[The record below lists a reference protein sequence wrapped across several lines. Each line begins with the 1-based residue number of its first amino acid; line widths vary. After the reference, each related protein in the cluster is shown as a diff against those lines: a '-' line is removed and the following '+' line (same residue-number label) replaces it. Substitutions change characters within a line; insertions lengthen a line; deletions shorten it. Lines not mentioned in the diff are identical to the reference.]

1 MNIQKNNNRISKTS
15 LSSKLGIDIGGTF
28 TDLVLLN
35 ESNGILYF
43 GKTLTT
49 YPDPTLG
56 ILNGVNELLQQHGK
70 HINEV
75 KTLVH
80 GTTLVTNAVI
90 ERKGAKTALL
100 TTKGFEDV
108 LEIGREMRYDIYDI
122 FITMPKPLAP
132 ANLRKGI
139 DERIDKTGK
148 IIKRLNKAEAE
159 KTLKQL
165 QKQGVQSVAVS
176 FLHSFA
182 NTKHEKEIGELIQK
196 KFPSLTYSLSSEVM
210 PEIREYERTS
220 ATVMN
225 AYVQPLTDEYLKN
238 LRSKLNAL
246 GFDGII
252 HIMNSAGRLTTIEGA
267 RKTPVQLLE
276 SGPAGGTMAGVYFGK
291 LIGKKDLV
299 AFDMGGTTA
308 KASII
313 RDLQPEITNQFEAAR
328 EKRFKKGSG
337 LPVRI
342 PVIDMIEIGAG
353 GGSIAH
359 INHLGL
365 LTVGP
370 ESASS
375 TPGPACYNR
384 GGENPTVTDADLIL
398 GYLNEDYFLGGTMK
412 LRKDLAIDA
421 MKKKIAKPLGISV
434 EEAAWGIHR
443 IVNENMANAARVHI
457 IEKGLDPRFFSM
469 LAFGGAGPVHAFHVA
484 RLMNAPQLIVPGGAG
499 VLSALGF
506 LVSPMA
512 TEEIT
517 SYVCRLDK
525 LDWEKLNAMIDEMKE
540 KGFAFLTKAGIKKK
554 DATVRIVSDM
564 RYSGQ
569 GHEITVS
576 IPTGK
581 LNEKS
586 VAAIETNFKEEYQL
600 RYQRSIDNMPIEA
613 VTWRVLVSGPSP
625 ELIPKQ
631 AVIGT
636 HKKAVKGKRKVYVGN
651 GYEDVPVY
659 DRYVLPINVKLS
671 GPCIIEEFESTTIV
685 GKDATVMMDEFKNII
700 IDMQ

>member
-1 MNIQKNNNRISKTS
+1 M
-15 LSSKLGIDIGGTF
+15 KLGIDIGGTF
-28 TDLVLLN
+28 TDLVLLD
-35 ESNGILYF
+35 ESNGTLYF

-70 HINEV
+70 PV
-75 KTLVH
+75 AAVTTLVH

-90 ERKGAKTALL
+90 ERKGAKTALI

-122 FITMPKPLAP
+122 FITMPSPLVP
-132 ANLRKGI
+132 QQLRKGI
-139 DERIDKTGK
+139 KERVDKSGK
-148 IIKRLNKAEAE
+148 VLQKLDVAEAE
-159 KTLKQL
+159 KIMRQL
-165 QKQGVQSVAVS
+165 QKEGVQSVAVCL
-176 FLHSFA
+176 LHSYA
-182 NTKHEKEIGELIQK
+182 NTQHEKQVGALIAK
-196 KFPSLTYSLSSEVM
+196 KFPGITYSLSSEVM

-225 AYVQPLTDEYLKN
+225 AYVQPLTNHYLKN
-238 LRSKLNAL
+238 LEAKLNVL
-246 GFDGII
+246 GFSGII

-291 LIGKKDLV
+291 LMGKKDLV

-308 KASII
+308 KASMI
-313 RDLQPEITNQFEAAR
+313 RNLQPEITNHFEAAR

-384 GGENPTVTDADLIL
+384 GGQHPTVTDADLIL
-398 GYLNEDYFLGGTMK
+398 GYLNEDYFLGGTMQ
-412 LRKDLAIDA
+412 LRKDLAIEA
-421 MKKKIAKPLGISV
+421 MRQKIAKPLGISV
-434 EEAAWGIHR
+434 EAAAWGIHR

-457 IEKGLDPRFFSM
+457 IEKGLDPRFFGM

-484 RLMNAPQLIVPGGAG
+484 RLMNAPQLVVPSGAG

-506 LVSPMA
+506 LVSPVA

-517 SYVCRLDK
+517 SYVCRLDAM
-525 LDWEKLNAMIDEMKE
+525 DWKRVNAMIEEMQE

-554 DATVRIVSDM
+554 DGRVKIVADM

-569 GHEITVS
+569 GHEITVA

-581 LNEKS
+581 LGEKS
-586 VAAIETNFKEEYQL
+586 IPAIEKNFKEEYQL
-600 RYQRSIDNMPIEA
+600 RYGRSIENIPVES

-625 ELIPKQ
+625 ELVPRQ
-631 AVIGT
+631 AILGT
-636 HKKAVKGKRKVYVGN
+636 HSKALKGTRKVYFGN
-651 GYEDVPVY
+651 GYADTPVY
-659 DRYVLPINVKLS
+659 DRYAMPENKKIN
-671 GPCIIEEFESTTIV
+671 GPCIIEEFESTTVV
-685 GKDATVMMDEFKNII
+685 GKDSTVMIDQFKNIV
-700 IDMQ
+700 IDLM

>member
-1 MNIQKNNNRISKTS
+1 M
-15 LSSKLGIDIGGTF
+15 KLGIDIGGTF
-28 TDLVLLN
+28 TDLVLLD

-49 YPDPTLG
+49 YPGPTLG

-70 HINEV
+70 HMSEV
-75 KTLVH
+75 TTLVH

-122 FITMPKPLAP
+122 FITMPKPLVP
-132 ANLRKGI
+132 QPLRKGVN
-139 DERIDKTGK
+139 ERVDKNGK
-148 IIKRLNKAEAE
+148 VLQKLNVSEAE
-159 KTLKQL
+159 KLMKLL
-165 QKQGVQSVAVS
+165 QKDGVQSVAVS
-176 FLHSFA
+176 LLHSYA
-182 NTKHEKEIGELIQK
+182 NTQHEKQIGALIAK
-196 KFPSLTYSLSSEVM
+196 KFPGITCSLSCEVM

-225 AYVQPLTDEYLKN
+225 AYVQPLTDHYLKN
-238 LRSKLNAL
+238 LKAKLNVL

-267 RKTPVQLLE
+267 RKSPVQLLE

-308 KASII
+308 KASMI
-313 RDLQPEITNQFEAAR
+313 RNLQPEITNQFEAAR

-370 ESASS
+370 ESAAS

-484 RLMNAPQLIVPGGAG
+484 RLMNTPQLIVPSGAG

-506 LVSPMA
+506 LVSPVA

-517 SYVCRLDK
+517 SYMCRMDK
-525 LDWEKLNAMIDEMKE
+525 MDWEKVNAMIEEMQQ
-540 KGFAFLTKAGIKKK
+540 KGFDFLTKAGIKKK
-554 DATVRIVSDM
+554 DGLVRIVSDM

-569 GHEITVS
+569 GHEIMVN
-576 IPTGK
+576 IPSGK
-581 LNEKS
+581 LSEKS
-586 VAAIETNFKEEYQL
+586 IGEIEKNFKEEYQL
-600 RYQRSIDNMPIEA
+600 RYGRSIENIPIES

-631 AVIGT
+631 AVVGK
-636 HKKAVKGKRKVYVGN
+636 HSKALKGIRKVYFGDS
-651 GYEDVPVY
+651 YLDTPVY
-659 DRYVLPINVKLS
+659 DRYAIEVNKKIN
-671 GPCIIEEFESTTIV
+671 GPCIIEEFESTTVV
-685 GKDATVMMDEFKNII
+685 GKDSSVMLDEFRDII
-700 IDMQ
+700 IDMK

>member
-1 MNIQKNNNRISKTS
+1 M
-15 LSSKLGIDIGGTF
+15 KLGIDIGGTF
-28 TDLVLLN
+28 TDLVLLDTH
-35 ESNGILYF
+35 SGMLYF

-49 YPDPTLG
+49 YPDPAHG
-56 ILNGVNELLQQHGK
+56 ILNGVNELLQQHDK
-70 HINEV
+70 RVSEV
-75 KTLVH
+75 TTLVH

-122 FITMPKPLAP
+122 FITMPRPLVPQA
-132 ANLRKGI
+132 LRKGVK
-139 DERIDKTGK
+139 ERVDKNGK
-148 IIKRLNKAEAE
+148 VLQKLNVSDAE
-159 KTLKQL
+159 KLMMQL
-165 QKQGVQSVAVS
+165 QKDGVQSVAIS
-176 FLHSFA
+176 LLHSYA
-182 NTKHEKEIGELIQK
+182 NTQHEMQIGKLIAK
-196 KFPSLTYSLSSEVM
+196 KFPGITYSLSCEVM

-225 AYVQPLTDEYLKN
+225 AYVQPLTDHYLKN
-238 LRSKLNAL
+238 LKAKLNLL

-252 HIMNSAGRLTTIEGA
+252 HIMNSAGRLTTIAGA

-276 SGPAGGTMAGVYFGK
+276 SGPAGGTMAGVFLGK

-299 AFDMGGTTA
+299 TFDMGGTTA
-308 KASII
+308 KASMI
-313 RDLQPEITNQFEAAR
+313 RNLQPEITNQFEAAR

-353 GGSIAH
+353 GGSIAR

-384 GGENPTVTDADLIL
+384 GGESPTVTDADLIL

-421 MKKKIAKPLGISV
+421 MSKKIAKPLGISV

-484 RLMNAPQLIVPGGAG
+484 MLLNAPQLIVPGGAG

-506 LVSPMA
+506 LVSPVA

-517 SYVCRLDK
+517 SYVCRMDK
-525 LDWEKLNAMIDEMKE
+525 MDWAKVNAMIGEMQQ
-540 KGFAFLTKAGIKKK
+540 KGFDFLIKAGIKKK
-554 DATVRIVSDM
+554 DGLVKIVSDM

-569 GHEITVS
+569 GHEITVA
-576 IPTGK
+576 IPSGR
-581 LNEKS
+581 LSEKS
-586 VAAIETNFKEEYQL
+586 VSEIEKNFKDEYQL
-600 RYQRSIDNMPIEA
+600 RYGRSIENIPIES

-631 AVIGT
+631 SVVGKHT
-636 HKKAVKGKRKVYVGN
+636 KALKGKRKVYFGN
-651 GYEDVPVY
+651 SYEEVPVY
-659 DRYVLPINVKLS
+659 DRYAIEVNEKII
-671 GPCIIEEFESTTIV
+671 GPCIIEEFECTTVV
-685 GKDATVMMDEFKNII
+685 GKNSTVMLDEFRNII
-700 IDMQ
+700 IEMKSHEKI

>member
-1 MNIQKNNNRISKTS
+1 M
-15 LSSKLGIDIGGTF
+15 KLGIDIGGTF
-28 TDLVLLN
+28 TDLVLLD
-35 ESNGILYF
+35 ESNGTLYF

-56 ILNGVNELLQQHGK
+56 ILNGVNKLLQQHGK
-70 HINEV
+70 SV
-75 KTLVH
+75 AAVTTLVH

-90 ERKGAKTALL
+90 ERKGAKTALI

-122 FITMPKPLAP
+122 FITMPKPLVP
-132 ANLRKGI
+132 QQLRKGI
-139 DERIDKTGK
+139 QERVDKNGKVLQKID
-148 IIKRLNKAEAE
+148 LAEAE
-159 KTLKQL
+159 KIMLQL
-165 QKQGVQSVAVS
+165 QRSGVQSVAVCL
-176 FLHSFA
+176 LHSYA
-182 NTKHEKEIGELIQK
+182 NTKHEKQIGALIAK
-196 KFPSLTYSLSSEVM
+196 KFPGITYSLSSSVM
-210 PEIREYERTS
+210 PEIREYERAS

-225 AYVQPLTDEYLKN
+225 AYVQPLTGHYLKN
-238 LRSKLNAL
+238 LEAKLNVL
-246 GFDGII
+246 GFSGII

-267 RKTPVQLLE
+267 AKTPVQLLE

-291 LIGKKDLV
+291 LMGKKDLV

-308 KASII
+308 KASMI
-313 RDLQPEITNQFEAAR
+313 RNLQPEITNHFEAAR

-365 LTVGP
+365 LAVGP

-384 GGENPTVTDADLIL
+384 GGQNPTVTDADLIL
-398 GYLNEDYFLGGTMK
+398 GYLNEDYFLGGTMR
-412 LRKDLAIDA
+412 LRKDLAIAA
-421 MKKKIAKPLGISV
+421 MKQKIAKPLGISV
-434 EEAAWGIHR
+434 EAAAWGIHR

-484 RLMNAPQLIVPGGAG
+484 RLMNAPQLIVPSGAG

-506 LVSPMA
+506 LVSPVA

-525 LDWEKLNAMIDEMKE
+525 MDWKRVNAMITGMQE

-554 DATVRIVSDM
+554 DSSVSIVADM

-569 GHEITVS
+569 GHEITVV
-576 IPTGK
+576 IPAGK

-586 VAAIETNFKEEYQL
+586 VVEIENNFREEYRL
-600 RYQRSIDNMPIEA
+600 RYGRSIENIPVES

-625 ELIPKQ
+625 ELVPKQ
-631 AVIGT
+631 AVVGT
-636 HKKAVKGKRKVYVGN
+636 HSKAVKGTRKVYFGN
-651 GYEDVPVY
+651 GYVDAPVY
-659 DRYVLPINVKLS
+659 DRYAMPENKKIN
-671 GPCIIEEFESTTIV
+671 GPCIIEEFESTTVV
-685 GKDATVMMDEFKNII
+685 GKDSTVMIDQFKNIV
-700 IDMQ
+700 IDLIQ

>member
-1 MNIQKNNNRISKTS
+1 M
-15 LSSKLGIDIGGTF
+15 KLGIDIGGTF
-28 TDLVLLN
+28 TDLVLLD

-56 ILNGVNELLQQHGK
+56 ILNGVNELLLQHGK
-70 HINEV
+70 PVSAVH
-75 KTLVH
+75 TLVH

-90 ERKGAKTALL
+90 ERKGAKTALI
-100 TTKGFEDV
+100 TTMGFEDV

-122 FITMPKPLAP
+122 FITMPKPLVP
-132 ANLRKGI
+132 KRFRKGVK
-139 DERIDKTGK
+139 ERMDKNGQVLEK
-148 IIKRLNKAEAE
+148 LQVADAE
-159 KTLKQL
+159 KIMQ
-165 QKQGVQSVAVS
+165 QFQRDGIQSVAVS
-176 FLHSFA
+176 LLHSYA
-182 NTKHEKEIGELIQK
+182 NNSHEKLIGDLVKK
-196 KFPSLTYSLSSEVM
+196 KFPGITCSLSSEVM

-225 AYVQPLTDEYLKN
+225 AYVQPLTGQYLKN
-238 LRSKLNAL
+238 LKAKLTVL
-246 GFDGII
+246 GFGGII

-291 LIGKKDLV
+291 LIGKKDLL

-308 KASII
+308 KASMI
-313 RDLQPEITNQFEAAR
+313 RNLQPEITNHFEAAR

-412 LRKDLAIDA
+412 LRKDLAIEA
-421 MKKKIAKPLGISV
+421 MKKKIATPLGISV
-434 EEAAWGIHR
+434 EAAAWGIHR

-484 RLMNAPQLIVPGGAG
+484 RLMNAPQLIIPAGAG

-506 LVSPMA
+506 LVSPVA

-525 LDWEKLNAMIDEMKE
+525 MDWNKVNAMIEEMKT
-540 KGFAFLTKAGIKKK
+540 KGFDFLIKAGIAKKQGIVK
-554 DATVRIVSDM
+554 IVSDM

-569 GHEITVS
+569 GHEITVV
-576 IPTGK
+576 IPAGK
-581 LNEKS
+581 LGVKS
-586 VAAIETNFKEEYQL
+586 MAEIEQNFITEYRL
-600 RYQRSIDNMPIEA
+600 RYGRSIENIPVES

-625 ELIPKQ
+625 GLIPKQ
-631 AVIGT
+631 AVVGT
-636 HKKAVKGKRKVYVGN
+636 HSKAVKGSRRVYFGN
-651 GYEDVPVY
+651 GYEEAPVY
-659 DRYVLPINVKLS
+659 DRYAIEVNKKIN
-671 GPCIIEEFESTTIV
+671 GPCIIEEFESTTVI
-685 GKDATVMMDEFKNII
+685 GKDSTVMIDKFKNII
-700 IDMQ
+700 IDLKQQPGFAGV